1 MQLKI
6 KNFGPIKKGYTNP
19 QTDDF
24 FDVHR
29 CSVLIGEQGTG
40 KSTIAKLISTLLWL
54 EKDIIQRRRDFNQF
68 KTEDFIKLCKNQKID
83 GYFKLEYKS
92 FSSTHKGSSF
102 LICCSVIS
110 SSYKKSSSLDIT
122 HCNRVFCSSV
132 MIIIG

>member
-1 MQLKI
+1 MGFWSDLGKGLKKAATSI
-6 KNFGPIKKGYTNP
+6 GNGIKKGYTNP
-19 QTDDF
+19 QTYDF

-83 GYFKLEYKS
+83 GYFKLDSYICYKS
-92 FSSTHKGSSF
+92 YIFDFTRGF
-102 LICCSVIS
+102 VI
-110 SSYKKSSSLDIT
+110 K
-122 HCNRVFCSSV
+122 R
-132 MIIIG
+132 